1 MQFGALPEDEGEKL
15 ECLVGPVAGGRWLV
29 GWLEFSLVKTYAA
42 YDPQLP

>member
-15 ECLVGPVAGGRWLV
+15 ECLVGPVAVGWLV
-29 GWLEFSLVKTYAA
+29 GWLDFSLVKTYAA